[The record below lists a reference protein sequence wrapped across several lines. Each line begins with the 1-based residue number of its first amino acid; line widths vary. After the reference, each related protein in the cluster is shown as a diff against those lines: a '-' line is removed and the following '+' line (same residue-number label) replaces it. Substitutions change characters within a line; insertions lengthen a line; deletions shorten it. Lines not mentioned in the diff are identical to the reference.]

1 METVATV
8 TALLAATLNAGA
20 GAYAGWRWWRV
31 APDRCVVVAHPRRAR
46 RRRSC
51 SRSSPAAAWLS
62 GARPDEGLFWIYAFV
77 PLGTSFFA
85 EQFRMLSAQT
95 VLDARGLEN
104 AQAVGRLPEDGQRSV
119 VLQIQRRELGVMAL
133 AAAVNAFLALR
144 AVTEA
149 AGL

>member
-8 TALLAATLNAGA
+8 TALLAASLNAGA

-31 APDRCVVVAHPRRAR
+31 APDRWSWWLIRAGQAATVLLALVA
-46 RRRSC
+46 
-51 SRSSPAAAWLS
+51 AAAWIG

-85 EQFRMLSAQT
+85 EQFRILSAQT
-95 VLDARGLEN
+95 VLDARGLAD
-104 AQAVGRLPEDGQRSV
+104 AQAVGRLPGETQQSI

>member
-31 APDRCVVVAHPRRAR
+31 APDRWSWWLIRAGQAATVLLGLVAAV
-46 RRRSC
+46 
-51 SRSSPAAAWLS
+51 AWLS

-85 EQFRMLSAQT
+85 EQFRVLSAQT
-95 VLDARGLEN
+95 VLDARGLED
-104 AQAVGRLPEDGQRSV
+104 AQAMGRLPVDTQSSI

-133 AAAVNAFLALR
+133 AAVVNAFLAVR